1 MKAGGNTYVN
11 QVGFDEAKLKK
22 WVSHFEKLW
31 GGLKGWRRKALD
43 GGLTV
48 VLATPKEFHGT
59 AAGKYKSDKDQ
70 MLVRATPKILKRTGG
85 SYGAP
90 DYVLIHELAHRYERK
105 HGAKYDFD
113 RPEWQVTKY
122 ARKDGESFSELFAM
136 GYFRPTNAQMVMSQD
151 QANKVLDRFETL
163 MGGKKTEGV
172 IRFRDMVRHAVFDE
186 DIGHLHLM
194 SKKKKLKKAKVTGTD
209 GDVPEAQGAEDKPGA
224 GPVDNRRAKSIPF

>member
-1 MKAGGNTYVN
+1 
-11 QVGFDEAKLKK
+11 
-22 WVSHFEKLW
+22 
-31 GGLKGWRRKALD
+31 
-43 GGLTV
+43 
-48 VLATPKEFHGT
+48 
-59 AAGKYKSDKDQ
+59 
-70 MLVRATPKILKRTGG
+70 
-85 SYGAP
+85 
-90 DYVLIHELAHRYERK
+90 
-105 HGAKYDFD
+105 
-113 RPEWQVTKY
+113 
-122 ARKDGESFSELFAM
+122 
-136 GYFRPTNAQMVMSQD
+136 MSQD